1 MLRRLV
7 LCCFAGS
14 LPFVAS
20 AAMDEQKEHA
30 ALRALNQEVTRAIN
44 AADFD
49 ALKSHLADPFEL
61 TFADQKTIQSIQ
73 ELRDYYAEMTT
84 GGRMASIHFEPTA
97 DALTRFL
104 GNDVGITR
112 GSSKD
117 VFTRKD
123 GRRIDIDSRWTAVV
137 VKQAGQ
143 WKISSLHAGVNVL
156 DNAVLRAVAGEM
168 KKWMVRA
175 AGLALL
181 AGLGI
186 GFFLGRR
193 RKTA

>member
-14 LPFVAS
+14 VPFMAS

-49 ALKSHLADPFEL
+49 ALKSRLADPFEL

-84 GGRMASIHFEPTA
+84 RGSMASIHFEPTA

-123 GRRIDIDSRWTAVV
+123 GRRVDIDSRWTAVV

-143 WKISSLHAGVNVL
+143 WKLSSLHAGVNVL

-168 KKWMVRA
+168 KKWMARA

-181 AGLGI
+181 AGLAR